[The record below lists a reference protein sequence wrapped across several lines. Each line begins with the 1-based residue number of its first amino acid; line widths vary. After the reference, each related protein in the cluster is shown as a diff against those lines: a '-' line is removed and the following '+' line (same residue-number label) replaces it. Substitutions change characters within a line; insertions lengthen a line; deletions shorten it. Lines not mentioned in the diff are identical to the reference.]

1 MPPSNDDPIAGP
13 HVNGPTTKHD
23 ERASN
28 PIHHPRRMRIIC
40 IGAGLAGLCF
50 AYKLQRSFEN
60 FELVVYEK
68 NEGIAGVW
76 FENRYPG

>member
-1 MPPSNDDPIAGP
+1 MPDDPITDQ
-13 HVNGPTTKHD
+13 HVNGALGKHD
-23 ERASN
+23 RASN

-50 AYKLQRSFEN
+50 AYKLRRSFEE